1 MRIGDPVILRLIG
14 KWLNAGF
21 MAGGLVTRTEEGS
34 PQGGPISPILA
45 NVYLHYVLDLWFEKV
60 VKPRCKGEVYLTRF
74 ADDFVVNFQYQRDAE
89 RLQKNLTNR
98 FTKFGLELAEERRG

>member
-1 MRIGDPVILRLIG
+1 MKPDERGELFFKTCSSSGYPESGRTYPRARHPHGDGSGGADGG
-14 KWLNAGF
+14 KG
-21 MAGGLVTRTEEGS
+21 
-34 PQGGPISPILA
+34 
-45 NVYLHYVLDLWFEKV
+45 LDLWFEKV